1 MSTSITLN
9 CVYNLYAEYYILKQ
23 CLTDDTLPQCLVQ
36 QINILIWFFWN
47 YLLFWPTLWVLK
59 GLSASRLLVHTQI
72 QKHKRHRPKQV
83 QWISSRS
90 EVMMKMEVFFF
101 HQQWPSNPPPTSK
114 PWSSDSSNHKPLKM
128 SLSSEN
134 GSMEK
139 SIKGFNVVSLPWLP
153 RLLSVIHQITLS
165 HSPPPPDLY
174 LPGQRQA
181 ENIMCNGS
189 SIVAGRSSICYQY

>member
-1 MSTSITLN
+1 MTNLNEKTSTIMSTSITLN

-59 GLSASRLLVHTQI
+59 DLSASRLLVHTQI

-101 HQQWPSNPPPTSK
+101 ISNGPQTLHLPASHDPLTVAITSHWKCPSHQ
-114 PWSSDSSNHKPLKM
+114 KM
-128 SLSSEN
+128 AAWRNL
-134 GSMEK
+134 
-139 SIKGFNVVSLPWLP
+139 
-153 RLLSVIHQITLS
+153 
-165 HSPPPPDLY
+165 
-174 LPGQRQA
+174 
-181 ENIMCNGS
+181 
-189 SIVAGRSSICYQY
+189 